1 MDVSAKTFQIRNMLS
16 LILRNPHATRIYPSN
31 KIASIENEW
40 SSAVFSKIIFSWGLW
55 VEGIFAHSE
64 KMWKMLNL
72 PKDYRWIW
80 NRKWT
85 ATSFLHWFTMARSN
99 SNICLMLACR
109 KCAKTSR
116 KFLLDPDPIIIL
128 PFHSKNIETK
138 TSFATSVNTFCLF
151 MAFS

>member
-1 MDVSAKTFQIRNMLS
+1 MQRG
-16 LILRNPHATRIYPSN
+16 YPSN

-40 SSAVFSKIIFSWGLW
+40 SSAISSKIVFSWGC
-55 VEGIFAHSE
+55 VGGGYFCTFRKDMKKH
-64 KMWKMLNL
+64 MWKILIL

-85 ATSFLHWFTMARSN
+85 ATSFLHWFTRARSN
-99 SNICLMLACR
+99 SNICLMLIC
-109 KCAKTSR
+109 KKYAKTSR

-138 TSFATSVNTFCLF
+138 TSFATSVNTSCLF
-151 MAFS
+151 MALP